1 MSWRVAAVIQT
12 PADQELEDLE
22 RRVLKG
28 GSLFRQY
35 TKFFLS
41 SLDMMFYTLNYDV

>member
-1 MSWRVAAVIQT
+1 MSWRGAAVIQT

-28 GSLFRQY
+28 GSLFIHL
-35 TKFFLS
+35 TKTQLAGLINTQES
-41 SLDMMFYTLNYDV
+41 YR